1 MASEAAKDQKP
12 NEKIIQEFQ
21 LLRNEQRSLVDNLNT
36 LEMDLKEHK
45 TVIETLKLVD
55 EERKCFRLIGGV
67 LCERTVKDVLP
78 QLLENK
84 DFIEKTITVI
94 NEDLAK
100 KGQQINKFKQDH
112 NIRIRGEQLPDSK
125 EEDKKASEPSSSSSN
140 ANRNVLVSN

>member
-21 LLRNEQRSLVDNLNT
+21 LLRNEQRSLVNNLNT

-45 TVIETLKLVD
+45 TVIETLKLVGD
-55 EERKCFRLIGGV
+55 DRKCFRLIGGV

-84 DFIEKTITVI
+84 EFIEKTITVI
-94 NEDLAK
+94 NQDLSK

-112 NIRIRGEQLPDSK
+112 NIRIRGEQMPDSK
-125 EEDKKASEPSSSSSN
+125 EDEKKSDASSSSSN